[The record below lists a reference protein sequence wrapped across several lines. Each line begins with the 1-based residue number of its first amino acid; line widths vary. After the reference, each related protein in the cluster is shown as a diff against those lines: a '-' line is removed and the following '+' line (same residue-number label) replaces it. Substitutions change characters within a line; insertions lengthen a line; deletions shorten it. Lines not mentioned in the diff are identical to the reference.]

1 MNTRLLLISFFFL
14 LISCS
19 NDNDDLNDNIDN
31 DGNNITLFSN
41 KARVVGYFP
50 YYRFSV
56 NDQIEYCKITHLNIS
71 FANPLADGTIVL
83 PSSGNTTLTDVINRA
98 RSQNSNIK
106 IYISLAGGALSSS
119 TSDIWKNFLA
129 NSQDRPIL
137 IEKIVQYT
145 KDNELA
151 TIQTKEEYISASND
165 GTRSNEEPVS
175 YTHLT
180 LPTTV
185 IV

>member
-31 DGNNITLFSN
+31 DGNNINLFSN

-83 PSSGNTTLTDVINRA
+83 PSSGNTTLADVVNRA
-98 RSQNSNIK
+98 RSQNSNLK
-106 IYISLAGGALSSS
+106 IYISLAGGALSLS
-119 TSDIWKNFLA
+119 
-129 NSQDRPIL
+129 L
-137 IEKIVQYT
+137 IHI
-145 KDNELA
+145 
-151 TIQTKEEYISASND
+151 
-165 GTRSNEEPVS
+165 
-175 YTHLT
+175 
-180 LPTTV
+180 
-185 IV
+185 